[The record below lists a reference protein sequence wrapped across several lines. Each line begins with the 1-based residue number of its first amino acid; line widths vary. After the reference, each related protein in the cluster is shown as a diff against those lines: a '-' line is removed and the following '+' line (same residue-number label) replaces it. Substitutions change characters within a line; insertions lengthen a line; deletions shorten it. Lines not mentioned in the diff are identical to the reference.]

1 MDNRKKRI
9 RRKIGIKGKIKGT
22 NDRPRLSVFRSNKY
36 IYAQIIDDEKKKTL
50 IGVSEKHIKENSSS
64 KKIESSKKIDK
75 SRALGL
81 TLAKLAI
88 SKKIKSVV
96 FDRSG
101 YAYHGRV
108 KAIAEGAREGGLKF

>member
-1 MDNRKKRI
+1 MKDKRLKRRI
-9 RRKIGIKGKIKGT
+9 RIRSKIKGT
-22 NDRPRLSVFRSNKY
+22 KERPRLSVFRSNKF
-36 IYAQIIDDEKKKTL
+36 IYAQLINDDKGETL
-50 IGVSEKHIKENSSS
+50 IGVSEKHIKEPLTSLKKTESS
-64 KKIESSKKIDK
+64 KKIEK
-75 SRALGL
+75 SRELGL

-101 YAYHGRV
+101 YAYHGRI

>member
-1 MDNRKKRI
+1 MKNTRLQKRTRI
-9 RRKIGIKGKIKGT
+9 RSKITGT

-36 IYAQIIDDEKKKTL
+36 IYAQIIDDEKRKTL
-50 IGVSEKHIKENSSS
+50 IGISEKHIKENT
-64 KKIESSKKIDK
+64 ISKKIDK
-75 SRALGL
+75 SKALGI

-88 SKKIKSVV
+88 SKKITSVV